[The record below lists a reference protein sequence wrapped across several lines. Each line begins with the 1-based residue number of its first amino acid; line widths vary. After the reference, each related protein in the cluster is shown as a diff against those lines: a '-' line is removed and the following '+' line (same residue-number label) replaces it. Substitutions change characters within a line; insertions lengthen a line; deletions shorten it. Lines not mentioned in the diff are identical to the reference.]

1 MFPVEIQN
9 ARLTLA
15 LTVPTGAPITV
26 ANDPI
31 DMLALVVDKTVK
43 DFSK

>member
-1 MFPVEIQN
+1 MPVKIEK
-9 ARLTLA
+9 AGLKLA

-31 DMLALVVDKTVK
+31 EMLLSVTDKTINHL
-43 DFSK
+43 SK